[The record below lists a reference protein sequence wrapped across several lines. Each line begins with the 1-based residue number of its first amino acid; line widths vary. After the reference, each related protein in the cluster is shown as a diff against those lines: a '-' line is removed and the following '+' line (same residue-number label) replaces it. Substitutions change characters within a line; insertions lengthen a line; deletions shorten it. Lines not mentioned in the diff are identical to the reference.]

1 MADKSNT
8 TNATELLDKICSGGT
23 ITPQDLGAPTA
34 NTQATT
40 YLTEGGETMK
50 YISEKEYNAEMLR
63 IKRDNESKARQRK
76 LKAERAKGHPKS
88 PRKISNSKLVL
99 WAMVALVFCI
109 AIWFMYESHRL
120 CDLSQAYALLGIVA
134 SLAPVIFGYY
144 SKSKAE
150 NTEGGIVYE
159 TAMKEQETTNSES
172 GKG

>member
-1 MADKSNT
+1 MR
-8 TNATELLDKICSGGT
+8 
-23 ITPQDLGAPTA
+23 
-34 NTQATT
+34 
-40 YLTEGGETMK
+40 

-63 IKRDNESKARQRK
+63 IKHENESQARLRK
-76 LKAERAKGHPKS
+76 LKAERAKGRQKKS
-88 PRKISNSKLVL
+88 RSISNSKLVL
-99 WAMVALVFCI
+99 WAMVILVFCI

-159 TAMKEQETTNSES
+159 TAMKEQEITSNSES

>member
-1 MADKSNT
+1 MR
-8 TNATELLDKICSGGT
+8 
-23 ITPQDLGAPTA
+23 
-34 NTQATT
+34 
-40 YLTEGGETMK
+40 

-63 IKRDNESKARQRK
+63 IKHENESKARIRK
-76 LKAERAKGHPKS
+76 LRAEKAKGRQKKS
-88 PRKISNSKLVL
+88 RNIPTSKLVL
-99 WAMVALVFCI
+99 WAMVVLVFGI

-144 SKSKAE
+144 SKSRAE

-159 TAMKEQETTNSES
+159 TAMKEQEAIINSES

>member
-1 MADKSNT
+1 MR
-8 TNATELLDKICSGGT
+8 
-23 ITPQDLGAPTA
+23 
-34 NTQATT
+34 
-40 YLTEGGETMK
+40 

-63 IKRDNESKARQRK
+63 IKHENESKARLRK
-76 LKAERAKGHPKS
+76 LKAERAKGRQKKS
-88 PRKISNSKLVL
+88 RSISNSKLVL
-99 WAMVALVFCI
+99 WAMVILVFCI

-159 TAMKEQETTNSES
+159 TAMKEQEITSNSES
-172 GKG
+172 GEG

>member
-1 MADKSNT
+1 MR
-8 TNATELLDKICSGGT
+8 
-23 ITPQDLGAPTA
+23 
-34 NTQATT
+34 
-40 YLTEGGETMK
+40 

-63 IKRDNESKARQRK
+63 IKHENESKALIRK
-76 LKAERAKGHPKS
+76 LKAERAKGRQKKS
-88 PRKISNSKLVL
+88 RSISNSKLVL
-99 WAMVALVFCI
+99 WAMVILVFCI

-159 TAMKEQETTNSES
+159 TAMKEQEITSNSES

>member
-1 MADKSNT
+1 MR
-8 TNATELLDKICSGGT
+8 
-23 ITPQDLGAPTA
+23 
-34 NTQATT
+34 
-40 YLTEGGETMK
+40 

-63 IKRDNESKARQRK
+63 IKHENESKARLRK
-76 LKAERAKGHPKS
+76 LRAEKAKGRQKKS
-88 PRKISNSKLVL
+88 RNIPTSKLVL
-99 WAMVALVFCI
+99 WAMVILVFGI

-144 SKSKAE
+144 SKSRAE

-159 TAMKEQETTNSES
+159 TAMKEHEAIINSGS

>member
-1 MADKSNT
+1 MR
-8 TNATELLDKICSGGT
+8 
-23 ITPQDLGAPTA
+23 
-34 NTQATT
+34 
-40 YLTEGGETMK
+40 

-63 IKRDNESKARQRK
+63 IKHENESKARLRK
-76 LKAERAKGHPKS
+76 LKAERAKGRQKKS
-88 PRKISNSKLVL
+88 RSISNSKLVL
-99 WAMVALVFCI
+99 WAMVILVFCI

-159 TAMKEQETTNSES
+159 TAMKEQEITSNSES
-172 GKG
+172 GKR

>member
-1 MADKSNT
+1 MR
-8 TNATELLDKICSGGT
+8 
-23 ITPQDLGAPTA
+23 
-34 NTQATT
+34 
-40 YLTEGGETMK
+40 

-63 IKRDNESKARQRK
+63 IKHENESKARLRK
-76 LKAERAKGHPKS
+76 LKAERAKGRQKKS
-88 PRKISNSKLVL
+88 RSISNSKLVL
-99 WAMVALVFCI
+99 WAMVILVFCI

-159 TAMKEQETTNSES
+159 TAMKEHEITSNSES

>member
-1 MADKSNT
+1 MR
-8 TNATELLDKICSGGT
+8 
-23 ITPQDLGAPTA
+23 
-34 NTQATT
+34 
-40 YLTEGGETMK
+40 

-63 IKRDNESKARQRK
+63 IKHENESKARLRK
-76 LKAERAKGHPKS
+76 LKAERSKGRQKKS
-88 PRKISNSKLVL
+88 RSISNSKLVL
-99 WAMVALVFCI
+99 WAMVILVFCI

-144 SKSKAE
+144 SKSRAE

-159 TAMKEQETTNSES
+159 TAMKEHEAIINSES

>member
-1 MADKSNT
+1 MR
-8 TNATELLDKICSGGT
+8 
-23 ITPQDLGAPTA
+23 
-34 NTQATT
+34 
-40 YLTEGGETMK
+40 
-50 YISEKEYNAEMLR
+50 YISEKEYNAEMSR
-63 IKRDNESKARQRK
+63 IKHENESKARMRK
-76 LKAERAKGHPKS
+76 LKAERAKGQPQKS
-88 PRKISNSKLVL
+88 KKISNSKLVL

-150 NTEGGIVYE
+150 NTSGGIIYE
-159 TAMKEQETTNSES
+159 TAMKEQSSTNDSES

>member
-1 MADKSNT
+1 MR
-8 TNATELLDKICSGGT
+8 
-23 ITPQDLGAPTA
+23 
-34 NTQATT
+34 
-40 YLTEGGETMK
+40 

-63 IKRDNESKARQRK
+63 IKHENESKARLRK
-76 LKAERAKGHPKS
+76 LKAERSKGRQKKS
-88 PRKISNSKLVL
+88 RSISNSKLVL
-99 WAMVALVFCI
+99 WAMVILVFGI

-144 SKSKAE
+144 SKSRAE

-159 TAMKEQETTNSES
+159 TAMKEHEAIINSES

>member
-1 MADKSNT
+1 MR
-8 TNATELLDKICSGGT
+8 
-23 ITPQDLGAPTA
+23 
-34 NTQATT
+34 
-40 YLTEGGETMK
+40 
-50 YISEKEYNAEMLR
+50 YISEKEYNAEMSR
-63 IKRDNESKARQRK
+63 IKHENESKDRMRK
-76 LKAERAKGHPKS
+76 LKAERAKGQPRKS
-88 PRKISNSKLVL
+88 KKISNSKLVL

-150 NTEGGIVYE
+150 NTSGGIIYE
-159 TAMKEQETTNSES
+159 TAMKEQSSTKDSES

>member
-1 MADKSNT
+1 MR
-8 TNATELLDKICSGGT
+8 
-23 ITPQDLGAPTA
+23 
-34 NTQATT
+34 
-40 YLTEGGETMK
+40 
-50 YISEKEYNAEMLR
+50 YISEKEYNAEMSR
-63 IKRDNESKARQRK
+63 IKHENESKARMRK
-76 LKAERAKGHPKS
+76 LKAERAKEQPRKS
-88 PRKISNSKLVL
+88 KKISNSKLVL

-150 NTEGGIVYE
+150 NTSGGIIYE
-159 TAMKEQETTNSES
+159 TAMKEQSSTNDSES

>member
-1 MADKSNT
+1 MR
-8 TNATELLDKICSGGT
+8 
-23 ITPQDLGAPTA
+23 
-34 NTQATT
+34 
-40 YLTEGGETMK
+40 
-50 YISEKEYNAEMLR
+50 YISEKEYNAEMSR
-63 IKRDNESKARQRK
+63 IKHENESKARMRK
-76 LKAERAKGHPKS
+76 LKAERAKGQPRKS
-88 PRKISNSKLVL
+88 KKISNSKLVL

-150 NTEGGIVYE
+150 NTSGGIIYE
-159 TAMKEQETTNSES
+159 TAMKEQNSTNDSES

>member
-1 MADKSNT
+1 MR
-8 TNATELLDKICSGGT
+8 
-23 ITPQDLGAPTA
+23 
-34 NTQATT
+34 
-40 YLTEGGETMK
+40 

-63 IKRDNESKARQRK
+63 IKYENESKARLRK
-76 LKAERAKGHPKS
+76 LRVEKAKGRQKKS
-88 PRKISNSKLVL
+88 RNIPTSKLVL
-99 WAMVALVFCI
+99 WAMVILVFGI

-144 SKSKAE
+144 SKSRAE

-159 TAMKEQETTNSES
+159 TAMKEHEAIINSES

>member
-1 MADKSNT
+1 MR
-8 TNATELLDKICSGGT
+8 
-23 ITPQDLGAPTA
+23 
-34 NTQATT
+34 
-40 YLTEGGETMK
+40 

-63 IKRDNESKARQRK
+63 IKHENESKARLRK
-76 LKAERAKGHPKS
+76 LRAEKAKGRQKKS
-88 PRKISNSKLVL
+88 RNIPTSKLVL
-99 WAMVALVFCI
+99 WAMVILVFGI

-144 SKSKAE
+144 SKSRAE

-159 TAMKEQETTNSES
+159 TAMKKQEAIINSES

>member
-1 MADKSNT
+1 MR
-8 TNATELLDKICSGGT
+8 
-23 ITPQDLGAPTA
+23 
-34 NTQATT
+34 
-40 YLTEGGETMK
+40 

-63 IKRDNESKARQRK
+63 IKHENESKARLRK
-76 LKAERAKGHPKS
+76 LKAERAKGRQKKS
-88 PRKISNSKLVL
+88 RSISNSKLVL
-99 WAMVALVFCI
+99 WAMVILVFCI

-150 NTEGGIVYE
+150 NTEGGIVYD
-159 TAMKEQETTNSES
+159 TAMKEQEITSNSES

>member
-1 MADKSNT
+1 MR
-8 TNATELLDKICSGGT
+8 
-23 ITPQDLGAPTA
+23 
-34 NTQATT
+34 
-40 YLTEGGETMK
+40 
-50 YISEKEYNAEMLR
+50 YISEKEYNAEMMR
-63 IKRDNESKARQRK
+63 IKHENESKARLRK
-76 LKAERAKGHPKS
+76 LKAERAKGRQKKS
-88 PRKISNSKLVL
+88 RSISNSKLVL
-99 WAMVALVFCI
+99 WAMVILVFCI

-159 TAMKEQETTNSES
+159 TAMKEQEITSNSES

>member
-1 MADKSNT
+1 MR
-8 TNATELLDKICSGGT
+8 
-23 ITPQDLGAPTA
+23 
-34 NTQATT
+34 
-40 YLTEGGETMK
+40 

-63 IKRDNESKARQRK
+63 IEHENESKARLRK
-76 LKAERAKGHPKS
+76 LKAERAKGRQKKS
-88 PRKISNSKLVL
+88 RSISNSKLVL
-99 WAMVALVFCI
+99 WAMVILVFCI

-159 TAMKEQETTNSES
+159 TAMKEQEITSNSES

>member
-1 MADKSNT
+1 MR
-8 TNATELLDKICSGGT
+8 
-23 ITPQDLGAPTA
+23 
-34 NTQATT
+34 
-40 YLTEGGETMK
+40 

-63 IKRDNESKARQRK
+63 IKHENESKARLRK
-76 LKAERAKGHPKS
+76 LKAERAKGRQKKS
-88 PRKISNSKLVL
+88 RSISNSKLVL
-99 WAMVALVFCI
+99 WAMVILVFCI

-144 SKSKAE
+144 SKAKAE

-159 TAMKEQETTNSES
+159 TAMKEQEITSNSES

>member
-1 MADKSNT
+1 MR
-8 TNATELLDKICSGGT
+8 
-23 ITPQDLGAPTA
+23 
-34 NTQATT
+34 
-40 YLTEGGETMK
+40 
-50 YISEKEYNAEMLR
+50 YISEKEYNAEMSR
-63 IKRDNESKARQRK
+63 IKHENESKARMRK
-76 LKAERAKGHPKS
+76 LKAERAKGQPRKS
-88 PRKISNSKLVL
+88 KKISNSKLVL

-159 TAMKEQETTNSES
+159 TAMKEQEITSNSES

>member
-1 MADKSNT
+1 MR
-8 TNATELLDKICSGGT
+8 
-23 ITPQDLGAPTA
+23 
-34 NTQATT
+34 
-40 YLTEGGETMK
+40 

-63 IKRDNESKARQRK
+63 IKHENESKARLRK
-76 LKAERAKGHPKS
+76 LRAEKAKGRQKKS
-88 PRKISNSKLVL
+88 RNIPTSKLVL
-99 WAMVALVFCI
+99 WAMVILVFSI

-144 SKSKAE
+144 SKSRAE

-159 TAMKEQETTNSES
+159 TAMKEQEAIINSES

>member
-1 MADKSNT
+1 MR
-8 TNATELLDKICSGGT
+8 
-23 ITPQDLGAPTA
+23 
-34 NTQATT
+34 
-40 YLTEGGETMK
+40 

-63 IKRDNESKARQRK
+63 IKHENESKARLRK
-76 LKAERAKGHPKS
+76 LKAERAKGRQKKS
-88 PRKISNSKLVL
+88 RSISNSKLAL
-99 WAMVALVFCI
+99 WAMVILVFCI

-159 TAMKEQETTNSES
+159 TAMKEQEITSNSES

>member
-1 MADKSNT
+1 MR
-8 TNATELLDKICSGGT
+8 
-23 ITPQDLGAPTA
+23 
-34 NTQATT
+34 
-40 YLTEGGETMK
+40 
-50 YISEKEYNAEMLR
+50 YISEKEYNAEMSR
-63 IKRDNESKARQRK
+63 IKHENESKARMRK
-76 LKAERAKGHPKS
+76 LKAERAKGQPRKS
-88 PRKISNSKLVL
+88 KKISNSKLVL

-150 NTEGGIVYE
+150 NTSGGIIYE
-159 TAMKEQETTNSES
+159 TVMKEQSSTNDSES

>member
-1 MADKSNT
+1 MGCYEVS
-8 TNATELLDKICSGGT
+8 S
-23 ITPQDLGAPTA
+23 QVV
-34 NTQATT
+34 
-40 YLTEGGETMK
+40 
-50 YISEKEYNAEMLR
+50 
-63 IKRDNESKARQRK
+63 
-76 LKAERAKGHPKS
+76 H
-88 PRKISNSKLVL
+88 SKLVL

-159 TAMKEQETTNSES
+159 TAMKEHETTNSES

>member
-1 MADKSNT
+1 MR
-8 TNATELLDKICSGGT
+8 
-23 ITPQDLGAPTA
+23 
-34 NTQATT
+34 
-40 YLTEGGETMK
+40 

-63 IKRDNESKARQRK
+63 IKHENESKARLRK
-76 LKAERAKGHPKS
+76 LRAEKAKGRQKKS
-88 PRKISNSKLVL
+88 RNIPTSKLVL
-99 WAMVALVFCI
+99 WAMVILVFGI

-159 TAMKEQETTNSES
+159 TVMKERETASNSES

>member
-1 MADKSNT
+1 MR
-8 TNATELLDKICSGGT
+8 
-23 ITPQDLGAPTA
+23 
-34 NTQATT
+34 
-40 YLTEGGETMK
+40 

-63 IKRDNESKARQRK
+63 IKHENESKARLRK
-76 LKAERAKGHPKS
+76 LRAEKAKGRKKKS
-88 PRKISNSKLVL
+88 RNIPTSKLVL
-99 WAMVALVFCI
+99 WAMVILVFGI

-144 SKSKAE
+144 SKSRAE

-159 TAMKEQETTNSES
+159 TAMKEQESIINSES

>member
-1 MADKSNT
+1 MR
-8 TNATELLDKICSGGT
+8 
-23 ITPQDLGAPTA
+23 
-34 NTQATT
+34 
-40 YLTEGGETMK
+40 

-63 IKRDNESKARQRK
+63 IKHENESKARLRK
-76 LKAERAKGHPKS
+76 LKAERAKGRQKKS
-88 PRKISNSKLVL
+88 RSISNSKLVL
-99 WAMVALVFCI
+99 WAMVTLVVCI

-159 TAMKEQETTNSES
+159 TAMKEQEITSNSES

>member
-1 MADKSNT
+1 MR
-8 TNATELLDKICSGGT
+8 
-23 ITPQDLGAPTA
+23 
-34 NTQATT
+34 
-40 YLTEGGETMK
+40 

-63 IKRDNESKARQRK
+63 IKHENESKARLRK
-76 LKAERAKGHPKS
+76 LKAERAKGRQKKS
-88 PRKISNSKLVL
+88 RSISNSKLVL
-99 WAMVALVFCI
+99 WAMVILVFCI

-159 TAMKEQETTNSES
+159 TAMKEQEITSNSES
-172 GKG
+172 EKG